1 MPDYAKLRDLISHR
15 VTFEFD
21 TGAKVVGYVAA
32 CKPGAGTVQVVVM
45 SRVDILDWSVA
56 ECEGDNRLRFFGKF
70 SVKCLHNTLT
80 MPMVSPL
87 SLQPGEGQFSLP
99 VFPALKAALPI
110 RERHRNTFRP
120 LFTNDLL

>member
-45 SRVDILDWSVA
+45 SRVDILDSNGRVLEHHEEFSMVPNLMVA
-56 ECEGDNRLRFFGKF
+56 FRLTEGP
-70 SVKCLHNTLT
+70 S
-80 MPMVSPL
+80 
-87 SLQPGEGQFSLP
+87 
-99 VFPALKAALPI
+99 AAG
-110 RERHRNTFRP
+110 
-120 LFTNDLL
+120 